1 VSKQASNKDTE
12 SLYDRYLRGTA
23 MTHTDLAALAKAW
36 ETAVDSY
43 QLGIMPADDVKAA
56 HTAFHAAVAANAAE
70 IERLRDVLVH
80 IAAVLAPGNRT
91 MDEMLRDMGYACD
104 VARRAQAA
112 EGGSDE

>member
-36 ETAVDSY
+36 EIAVDSY

-70 IERLRDVLVH
+70 IERLTKALEELLDYARDCGAEPAMLDRTS
-80 IAAVLAPGNRT
+80 AA
-91 MDEMLRDMGYACD
+91 LRATPSLPPTQE
-104 VARRAQAA
+104 A
-112 EGGSDE
+112 